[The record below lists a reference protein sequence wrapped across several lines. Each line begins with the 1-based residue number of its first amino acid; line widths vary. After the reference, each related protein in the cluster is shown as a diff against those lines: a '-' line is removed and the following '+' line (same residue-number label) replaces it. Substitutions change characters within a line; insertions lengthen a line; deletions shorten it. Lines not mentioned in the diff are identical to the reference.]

1 MICESVSAQKKQMLA
16 LETLEKLSNMTMT
29 SVSSTD
35 PIIGKLLL
43 YNKHERIPNQNS
55 P

>member
-1 MICESVSAQKKQMLA
+1 MICESVSAQREQMLA
-16 LETLEKLSNMTMT
+16 LETLEKLSNMAMI
-29 SVSSTD
+29 SASSTD

-43 YNKHERIPNQNS
+43 HNKHEGIPNQNS